1 MIHAD
6 YIRVNRI
13 VAGMILALTFLVYFL
28 TTADTVPYWDCGEFI
43 ATSYILGIP
52 HPPGSP
58 LYLIVGRLFS
68 MLPLNQDIAF
78 RVNLISPIVS
88 AFAVM
93 LLYLSIVKIIT
104 HWRGIVRNQLDVIIT
119 FGGSAV
125 GALAFAFTDSHWF
138 NAVEAEVYSVSTF
151 FTAIVIWLILLWSE
165 RSEEPG
171 NERYFLIIAYMI
183 GLATG
188 VHLLNLL
195 TLPFVALIIYFRKF
209 KFQWRTF
216 LITVLVTYAVYAIIN
231 HGIIDGLP
239 KLVGSIGLY
248 GTVLLVVLIFGAMV
262 ASVVM
267 KKRLLSVALT
277 SIVLILIGYSS
288 YALIFIRSSQDPRI
302 DENDPETVPRATSY
316 MEREQYG
323 QMFQLPRRFD
333 GLPPKHEVVGRPAN
347 GREFSAQQE
356 RKYKFYRV
364 DKQWSFFWNYQVKK
378 MYWRYFLW
386 QFAGRG
392 PSTEKWVSA
401 YGANPREDGVDWF
414 QFGLPLALFLGIFGM
429 VVHFQK
435 DRAETFSTL
444 TLFLMTGLA
453 IIVFVNQDNPQ
464 PRERDYSYVGSFL
477 AFSMWIGVAAA
488 VLLDWVRNKLKDKNF
503 IRQGT
508 LGFLTLQLIFVPGVM
523 LKANYHEHNRTG
535 NKIAW
540 DYSYNLLQSC
550 EPNGI
555 LFTNGDNDTF
565 PLWYLQEVE
574 NVRRDVTIANL
585 SLLNTDWYIR
595 QLRDT
600 RRQENADSSGQELQR
615 FINLTNEQIRNVA
628 SGLLPWKAQKV
639 RIPVENDPENK
650 DGYIEWMVKPTYAN
664 AALMVKDMMILRI
677 INDAKWKYPI
687 YFAVTVPSSNR
698 LGLEPYLEME
708 GLVYRVKSH
717 PVDRK
722 NPINPDR
729 MWLNLMTDFGSETW
743 NQNFS
748 AAEWEAKEGEIWSRN
763 YKPGYLFRNLGLK
776 EVYYFPRTN
785 IRLLQNIRSA
795 YMQLAA
801 YYFIKFRDLQD
812 QGKEDSEEAQ
822 QYKQKALQVMTKME
836 DNIPEATIPFDS
848 KDLYYQVG
856 RIYGELGQR
865 DKLKAVMDQL
875 MTREDLTLRDKLE
888 FGQVYVSN
896 LDSFEIGKEIFE
908 KLYFTYL
915 DLERAVAANQKVDPR
930 IWDEWQ
936 RYHSKIVSSLIFT
949 YREMG
954 LDDEAEVVLSEWL
967 EKNPN
972 DPVGQKLLDELKS
985 KKQTAVNQE

>member
-1 MIHAD
+1 MIHSD

-13 VAGMILALTFLVYFL
+13 IAGVILVVTFLIYFL

-43 ATSYILGIP
+43 ACSYILGIP

-58 LYLIVGRLFS
+58 LYLIIGRLFS
-68 MLPLNQDIAF
+68 LLLVNQDIAF
-78 RVNLISPIVS
+78 RINLISPIVS
-88 AFAVM
+88 ALAVM
-93 LLYLSIVKIIT
+93 FLYLSMVKIIS
-104 HWRGIVRNQLDVIIT
+104 HWRGAIKDQLDVIIS
-119 FGGSAV
+119 FGGAV
-125 GALAFAFTDSHWF
+125 VGSLAFAFTDSHWF

-151 FTAIVIWLILLWSE
+151 FTAIVIWLIMLWSE
-165 RSEEPG
+165 RAEEPG

-216 LITVLVTYAVYAIIN
+216 LITVLITYAVYAIIN

-239 KLVGSIGLY
+239 KLVDWIGLS
-248 GTVLLVVLIFGAMV
+248 GTMFLILVIFGGMMA
-262 ASVVM
+262 AIII
-267 KKRLLSVALT
+267 KHRLLSVALT
-277 SIVLILIGYSS
+277 AVVLILIGYSS
-288 YALIFIRSSQDPRI
+288 YALIFIRSAQDPRI
-302 DENDPETVPRATSY
+302 DENDPETVPRAISY

-333 GLPPKHEVVGRPAN
+333 GLPAKHEVVGRPEK
-347 GREFSAQQE
+347 GRQYSAQQE
-356 RKYKFYRV
+356 RKYKYYRM

-392 PSTEKWVSA
+392 PSTDSWVSA

-414 QFGLPLALFLGIFGM
+414 QFGLPLAFFLGIFGM
-429 VVHFQK
+429 VFHFQK
-435 DRAETFSTL
+435 DRTEAFSIL

-477 AFSMWIGVAAA
+477 AFSIWIGVAAA
-488 VLLDWVRNKLKDKNF
+488 ALMDFLRSKLKNKTHVKKGA
-503 IRQGT
+503 IG
-508 LGFLTLQLIFVPGVM
+508 LLVLQLIFIPGVM

-550 EPNGI
+550 EPNAI

-574 NVRRDVTIANL
+574 KVRLDVTVANL

-595 QLRDT
+595 QLRDS
-600 RRQENADSSGQELQR
+600 RREGSADSLGRELER
-615 FINLTNEQIRNVA
+615 FINLTDDQIRSVA

-639 RIPVENDPENK
+639 QIPAENDPENK
-650 DGYIEWMVKPTYAN
+650 DGYIEWMVQPTYAN

-677 INDAKWKYPI
+677 INDAKWKYPV

-708 GLVYRVKSH
+708 GLVYRVLSH
-717 PVDRK
+717 PVDRR

-729 MWLNLMTDFGSETW
+729 MWQNLMTEFGSETW
-743 NQNFS
+743 NRNFT
-748 AAEWEAKEGEIWSRN
+748 AAQWESNEGEIWSRQ

-785 IRLLQNIRSA
+785 VRLLQNIRSA

-801 YYFIKFRDLQD
+801 YYFLKFRDLQA
-812 QGKEDSEEAQ
+812 QGLENSEEAIQ
-822 QYKQKALQVMTKME
+822 LKEKVLQVMERME
-836 DNIPEATIPFDS
+836 DNIPESTIKFDS

-856 RIYGELGQR
+856 RIYGELGQLDR
-865 DKLKAVMDQL
+865 LKAIMDKLMA
-875 MTREDLTLRDKLE
+875 RGDLTLRDKLE
-888 FGQVYVSN
+888 YGQVYVSN

-915 DLERAVAANQKVDPR
+915 DLERAVNTNKKVDPR
-930 IWDEWQ
+930 VWNEWQ
-936 RYHSKIVSSLIFT
+936 QYHSKIVSSLVFT
-949 YREMG
+949 YRKMG
-954 LDDEAEVVLSEWL
+954 LKDDAEDVLSEWL
-967 EKNPN
+967 DKNPN
-972 DPVGQKLLDELKS
+972 DPVGQKLLEELKNE
-985 KKQTAVNQE
+985 KQSDIEQE